1 MGVELGLLGEV
12 TARVDGQ
19 EVELG
24 PAKLRCVLAAL
35 AVDVSRLVPAERLVE
50 RVWGAEAPRRGRRTL
65 YSHISRLRQAL
76 SGIDAV
82 TVVSR
87 AGGYALEVDRP
98 DDVIDLHRFRA
109 LRDQARVGV
118 RAEEPLTA
126 ALALWRGPALTGL
139 DGEWAEA
146 ERDRLER
153 ERLAVRHDLTD
164 TRLRLGQGAELLA
177 ELASLSGDQPL
188 DERIAGQFLLALHQ
202 AGRTADALEHYRRLR
217 ELFVEDL
224 GTDPG
229 TALQDLHRRILA
241 ADPALSATTVR
252 TSGPPVVPLQLPAV
266 PGRFTGR
273 ETALAELDRALAG
286 GPSPQTGSRAT
297 AVIST
302 IGGTGGIGKTWL
314 ALTWAH
320 RNRHRFP
327 DGQLWADLRGFSPGE
342 PRQAADVLAD
352 FLVALGVDRDHQ
364 PQDPDARA
372 ALYRTHTAGRHMLVL
387 LDNAATAAQVVPLLP
402 GGDAC
407 TALITSRHRLPA
419 LISRHGA
426 HPVHLDVLTGA
437 EARALLHDAL
447 GDTRPAV
454 AERAVT
460 ELIGLC
466 GGFPLALGLIAARIR
481 SDSGL
486 LDDIVDDLRELGLD
500 ALDSDSP
507 DASLPTVLSY
517 SLRRLTEEQRTV
529 FGLLGIAP
537 GSDIALPAV
546 IALTGLP
553 ETGARRT
560 LAALEEA
567 SLVVRRPH
575 GRYAMHDLVR
585 SYAADTACT
594 VPEEV
599 RRAALRRVVDFY
611 LHTSYTGDRVLDP
624 HRPAI
629 RLDPPV
635 PGARPCVL
643 ADTQEAFDWF
653 DTEHPN
659 LLAAQSTAGT
669 HRWYAAAW
677 QLGWALF
684 TFHDRR
690 GHVHDQ
696 LAVALDAVAAGRH
709 LDAPDVHVLT
719 HRLAGM
725 ACAGL
730 NHFTE
735 AVEHLNQS
743 LALAEHQGDLLNRG
757 RNHRALAW
765 TWRNAG
771 NNHQALR
778 HAVLALETHRLLG
791 DPVEEALSRCLTA
804 CYAAYT
810 GHYDRAAEDCEIGL
824 RQCRRY
830 GIQQGE
836 AAILSTMGYIGHH
849 TGHHHRA
856 IRDYQA
862 AMAMHRRLG
871 DMCHVAD
878 VLAQIGHP
886 HAALGHHDRAR
897 AVWQEALE
905 MYVEQGRGK
914 DATRVQRQLEE
925 SVQRS

>member
-12 TARVDGQ
+12 TARVDGR

-35 AVDVSRLVPAERLVE
+35 AVDVSRLVPADRLVE
-50 RVWGAEAPRRGRRTL
+50 RVWGADAPRRGRRTL

-76 SGIDAV
+76 SGINAV

-98 DDVIDLHRFRA
+98 EEVVDLHRFRA
-109 LRDQARVGV
+109 LRDRASGST

-164 TRLRLGQGAELLA
+164 TRLRLGQGPGLLA
-177 ELASLSGDQPL
+177 ELASLADDHPL

-202 AGRTADALEHYRRLR
+202 AGRTADALERYRRLR
-217 ELFVEDL
+217 ELLVEDL

-229 TALQDLHRRILA
+229 AALQDLHRRILA
-241 ADPALSATTVR
+241 ADPALSVTT
-252 TSGPPVVPLQLPAV
+252 TTTPVVPLQLPAA
-266 PGRFTGR
+266 PAMFTGR
-273 ETALAELDRALAG
+273 ETALTELDRALVAD
-286 GPSPQTGSRAT
+286 PSPTAGSCAT

-302 IGGTGGIGKTWL
+302 VGGTGGIGKTWL

-320 RNRHRFP
+320 RNRQRFP
-327 DGQLWADLRGFSPGE
+327 DGQLWADLRGFGPGE
-342 PRQAADVLAD
+342 PKQAADVLAD
-352 FLVALGVDRDHQ
+352 FLAALGVDRDHQ
-364 PQDPDARA
+364 PQDADARA
-372 ALYRTHTAGRHMLVL
+372 ALYRTHTAGRRMLVL
-387 LDNAATAAQVVPLLP
+387 LDNAATAEQVVPLLP

-407 TALITSRHRLPA
+407 TVLVTSRHRLPA
-419 LISRHGA
+419 LLTRHGA

-437 EARALLHDAL
+437 EARSLLHAAL
-447 GDTRPAV
+447 GDTRALGAEHAV
-454 AERAVT
+454 AE
-460 ELIGLC
+460 LIELC
-466 GGFPLALGLIAARIR
+466 GGFPLALGLIAARVR
-481 SDSGL
+481 ADRGL
-486 LDDIVDDLRELGLD
+486 LGDVVEDLRALGLG

-537 GSDIALPAV
+537 GPDIALPAAV
-546 IALTGLP
+546 ALTGLP
-553 ETGARRT
+553 EAGAHRT

-567 SLVVRRPH
+567 SLIVRRPH

-585 SYAADTACT
+585 SYAADTART
-594 VPEEV
+594 MPDEV
-599 RRAALRRVVDFY
+599 RGTALRRVVDFY
-611 LHTSYTGDRVLDP
+611 LHTSCAGERVLDP

-629 RLDPPV
+629 ALDPSTT
-635 PGARPCVL
+635 RPQVL
-643 ADTQEAFDWF
+643 AGTQEAFDWF
-653 DTEHPN
+653 DTEHLN
-659 LLAAQSTAGT
+659 LLAAQRTAGA
-669 HRWYAAAW
+669 HGWHAAAW

-696 LAVALDAVAAGRH
+696 LAVALHAVAAGGH
-709 LDAPDVHVLT
+709 LDEPDVHVLT

-725 ACAGL
+725 AYAGL
-730 NHFTE
+730 SRFPE
-735 AVEHLNQS
+735 AVEHLNRS
-743 LALAEHQGDLLNRG
+743 LALAEHQGDLLSRG

-771 NNHQALR
+771 NNHQALH
-778 HAVLALETHRLLG
+778 HAVLALEAHRLLG
-791 DPVEEALSRCLTA
+791 NPVEEALSRCLTA

-810 GHYDRAAEDCEIGL
+810 GHYERAAEDCEIGL

-830 GIQQGE
+830 GIPQGE

-856 IRDYQA
+856 IRDYEA
-862 AMAMHRRLG
+862 AMALHRSLG

-878 VLAQIGHP
+878 VLTQIGHP
-886 HAALGHHDRAR
+886 HAALGRHDQAR
-897 AVWQEALE
+897 ASWQEALE
-905 MYVEQGRGK
+905 MYVDQGRGE
-914 DATRVQRQLEE
+914 DAGHVRRQLEE
-925 SVQRS
+925 SGRPSK